1 MSFNIVCDSC
11 TDLTKEDFEK
21 GCYTWI
27 PLTLLI
33 GDEEIV
39 DDDTFDQHSFLEKV
53 ANSKGACKSACPAP
67 EAYMEAYKKADDIY
81 VVTLSAELSGSYNSA
96 ELGKKL
102 YEEELGEKNIHVFN
116 SRGASSTQL
125 LIARKIYEYASQGM
139 SFEQVVEKVEDYI
152 RGQRTF
158 FVLETLD
165 VLQRNGRLSKVNAVL
180 ATALNIKPVMEGTKE
195 GNIQKL
201 AQARGTKK
209 ALAKMAEC
217 IVKEGQDL
225 TERILAIAHCNCY
238 ERAVYLKKLL
248 EDKLEVKEI
257 VIVDTKGVSSLYACD
272 GGVVVAY

>member
-1 MSFNIVCDSC
+1 
-11 TDLTKEDFEK
+11 
-21 GCYTWI
+21 
-27 PLTLLI
+27 
-33 GDEEIV
+33 
-39 DDDTFDQHSFLEKV
+39 
-53 ANSKGACKSACPAP
+53 
-67 EAYMEAYKKADDIY
+67 MEAYKKADDIY

-195 GNIQKL
+195 GIIQSWHRPGVQRRHWPKW
-201 AQARGTKK
+201 RN
-209 ALAKMAEC
+209 AL
-217 IVKEGQDL
+217 
-225 TERILAIAHCNCY
+225 
-238 ERAVYLKKLL
+238 
-248 EDKLEVKEI
+248 
-257 VIVDTKGVSSLYACD
+257 
-272 GGVVVAY
+272 

>member
-152 RGQRTF
+152 RGAENF
-158 FVLETLD
+158 FCSGDIGCASE
-165 VLQRNGRLSKVNAVL
+165 KWKAV
-180 ATALNIKPVMEGTKE
+180 KG
-195 GNIQKL
+195 
-201 AQARGTKK
+201 
-209 ALAKMAEC
+209 EC
-217 IVKEGQDL
+217 
-225 TERILAIAHCNCY
+225 
-238 ERAVYLKKLL
+238 
-248 EDKLEVKEI
+248 
-257 VIVDTKGVSSLYACD
+257 SSCD
-272 GGVVVAY
+272 GS